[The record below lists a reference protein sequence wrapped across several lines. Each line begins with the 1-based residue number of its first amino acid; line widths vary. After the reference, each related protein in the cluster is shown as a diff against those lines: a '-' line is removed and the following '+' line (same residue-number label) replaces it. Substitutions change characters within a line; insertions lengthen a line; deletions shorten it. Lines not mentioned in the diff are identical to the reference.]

1 MAALDDECAK
11 IAATP
16 PGQRNAALNLGAYNI
31 FQIVQG
37 NPGLLDEEKVRQ
49 RLFEAAEKC
58 GLVADDGADSAWR
71 TIDSGAAGA
80 QSQPRVRP
88 LARLEGPSRPWPRR
102 RRQLRLPQPRRR
114 LILGA

>member
-1 MAALDDECAK
+1 MAALEDECAK

-16 PGQRNAALNLGAYNI
+16 PGQRNAALNLGSYNI
-31 FQIVQG
+31 FQIVHG
-37 NPGLLDEEKVRQ
+37 NPGLLDEEMVRQ

-88 LARLEGPSRPWPRR
+88 LARLEGPKPAMATAAPA
-102 RRQLRLPQPRRR
+102 RLPQPPRRP
-114 LILGA
+114 ILGA